1 MTTFPPNDRRHQ
13 AEGTLPVRAD
23 QIQLQQVI
31 LNLAVNGMDAMQNC
45 PPDCSKMAIQTA
57 LVGEN
62 AIEVSVADSGMGI
75 PNDKLSEVFDT
86 FYTTGESASGR
97 RGVSLHPAF
106 V

>member
-1 MTTFPPNDRRHQ
+1 M
-13 AEGTLPVRAD
+13 RAD

-31 LNLAVNGMDAMQNC
+31 LNLAVNGMDGMQNC